1 MLRSLIHFFRF
12 RTRITWVLAILWV
25 FVVAEKTTAQTYTDS
40 TIVYLEW
47 MTDPLRTIVIN
58 WIETEDLESINVRY
72 RVRGSSDPWFTTNGS
87 QTNIPDVPVVRK
99 TVQLSNLTPNTSYEF
114 QIKADT
120 ISHYFRTLP
129 LTLDTRVRFIV
140 TGDVYGDG
148 TEPELDTQRFEEI
161 AIHAASIRPHFA
173 VLAGDLVHLTV
184 EDRYD
189 ESTILRSLK
198 FLYEWYTHMITP
210 QEELI
215 PIVAALGN
223 HELEQKFG
231 GEPEDAVYFNALF
244 NFPGIQGY
252 RVLDFANYLS
262 LIILNTNHTR
272 RVEGEQTTW
281 LASRLAARTNVT
293 NVFPVYHVP
302 AYPSRREPLPG
313 RGLEVLQNWVPLF
326 EQYNVRMAFEHDNHA
341 YKRTYP
347 IKNNEI
353 NICGVRYFGDGGFAY
368 PTGQVDTTK
377 WYIQQHW
384 NSRHF
389 NYVDLTTS
397 NRRVITISNS
407 GAELDN
413 FSQNVLLIPPNV
425 LEPTNVGS
433 TSFTAN
439 WSRICIANQY
449 RIDVSTDP
457 NFATFLQ
464 GYQNLNVGNNTS
476 LNVTGLNSTTQ
487 YYYRV
492 RAVNTVAGNTSGNS
506 NSMTVST
513 SSVPPT
519 ALAATN
525 VTINSFTANWQFVS
539 GANQYRIDVATDQ
552 QFQNILPAYN
562 NREVGNTTSF
572 IVTGVNSATTYYYRV
587 RARNTSL
594 NVTSANSGL
603 IGLITKPEIPQL
615 LPPASLTSNSFMVR
629 WNPVPR
635 VDQYRLD
642 VSTNENFSSFID
654 GYQNFII
661 NNSTAHT
668 VTGLNSQTRYYFRIR
683 ARNTALEVSSD
694 NSLVSNATTLPES
707 PQNVMATAQTDSSFV
722 LKWDKVNNTD
732 NYLIDIAFNQQ
743 FTQFLPGYNNQ
754 ELGDVNSILVKALT
768 PQTIYYIRIR
778 AKNTSTDLISLNSD
792 SFIAATLPPSP
803 ENLVVSDLGAR
814 FFTLSWDSIEGVD
827 DYLIDLS
834 LDQDFDTFLEG
845 FEYLSTRNTNTYDF
859 NNLLPSVTYYFRVR
873 SVNTTLDV
881 ISSESEIVVITTL
894 PDQPGGLQISTIES
908 NKALLS
914 WAQNETADQ
923 YYVDLSDD
931 IEFTNFIDGYENLSI
946 GNNLSVNFEALT
958 PVKTY
963 FGRIRVKNETTGLTS
978 FNSEVIEF
986 TTIPSTPLLEPVS
999 SITAVRFTANWLPVD
1014 NVSYYQI
1021 DLAYDDQF
1029 ESIHQIFI
1037 DYNMG
1042 DVSQFEFHS
1051 LDPGRTYYFRIRAV
1065 NEQLNLIS
1073 AYSETAEVRTIAV
1086 DLDLS
1091 TLVADKTTL
1100 LADGF
1105 NFSIL
1110 VTTILDSNSE
1120 PLEEVNVELNADGGT
1135 SDIDV
1140 ISGKTNAE
1148 GRAIFVVKN
1157 RTAERSTYT
1166 ASINNNVLIQTVTLN
1181 FTPIPPALNPST
1193 NIRASTFTLN
1203 WESVAGANGYKID
1216 LSTNEKF
1223 TTFVENYSDFST
1235 GNVNS
1240 YEIKN
1245 LFPGITYYAR
1255 LRAQAVT
1262 GTSSNSDVISITTP
1276 QADPNLTEV
1285 MVIDD
1290 VVLADGTTKGVIQVI
1305 IRGSDGLP
1313 MDGVPVQLI
1322 SNESRSVVTATLNPS
1337 NEVGLVIFNVTNE
1350 IPGEIAYT
1358 ILAGN
1363 VVINSKAKVDFRPVP
1378 PLNNGSSFIGAVE
1391 FTAAWE
1397 PIEGATTYYF
1407 DLSTNQDFSTYVS
1420 GFENRDVGNITE
1432 LIIDGLEP
1440 GRTYYFRVRAATN
1453 TSTSDDSN
1461 VVQVTTFVIDT
1472 KNSTVEATL
1481 QRLLANGEQ
1490 ESTIS
1495 IKLISESGQALP
1507 DVRVRITTNN
1517 SEFIVIPSEE
1527 VTNED
1532 GIATF
1537 ITKSSLAGEAVY
1549 MVNAG
1554 GVELETEL
1562 NILYLF
1568 ADGIVKLGHNF
1579 PNPFG
1584 IITKIPITIPERMN
1598 VKLHIFNS
1606 SGLLVDVLT
1615 DQEYAAGYYEIDF
1628 RPRGL
1633 ASGVYLCRMV
1643 TSDGVL
1649 VEKMLYIK

>member
-1 MLRSLIHFFRF
+1 MFQNLFHIFRF
-12 RTRITWVLAILWV
+12 RTRITLVLAFLWV
-25 FVVAEKTTAQTYTDS
+25 IVVAEKTTAQTYTDS

-72 RVRGSSDPWFTTNGS
+72 RVRGSSDPWITTIGS
-87 QTNIPDVPVVRK
+87 MTDIPDVPVVRK

-129 LTLDTRVRFIV
+129 PTLNTRVRFIV

-148 TEPELDTQRFEEI
+148 TDPEIETQNFEEI
-161 AIHAASIRPHFA
+161 AFHAASIRPHFA

-198 FLYEWYTHMITP
+198 FLYEWYTNMVTP
-210 QEELI
+210 QGELI

-223 HELEQKFG
+223 HELQQKFG
-231 GEPEDAVYFNALF
+231 GVPEDAVYFNALF

-272 RVEGEQTTW
+272 PVEGAQTTW
-281 LASRLAARTNVT
+281 LQSRLADRTNVT

-302 AYPSRREPLPG
+302 AYPSRREAIPG

-326 EQYNVRMAFEHDNHA
+326 EQYNVKFAFEHDNHA
-341 YKRTYP
+341 YKRTFP

-353 NICGVRYFGDGGFAY
+353 NPCGVRYFGDGGFAY
-368 PTGQVDTTK
+368 PTGPVDTTK

-384 NSRHF
+384 DARHF
-389 NYVDLTTS
+389 NYVDLTSS
-397 NRRVITISNS
+397 NRSVRTIAYT
-407 GAELDN
+407 GAELDG
-413 FSQNVLLIPPNV
+413 FSQNTQLIPPGV
-425 LEPTNVGS
+425 SEATNIGS
-433 TSFTAN
+433 SSFTAN
-439 WSRICIANQY
+439 WNPVCVANQY
-449 RIDVSTDP
+449 RVDVSSDP
-457 NFATFLQ
+457 NFASFLP
-464 GYQNLNVGNNTS
+464 GYQNLNVGNNLS
-476 LNVTGLNSTTQ
+476 VNVTGLSPTTQ

-492 RAVNTVAGNTSGNS
+492 RAIDTAAGNTSGNS

-525 VTINSFTANWQFVS
+525 VAINSFTANWQFVS

-562 NREVGNTTSF
+562 NRDVGNTTSF
-572 IVTGVNSATTYYYRV
+572 NVTGVNSATTYYYRV

-668 VTGLNSQTRYYFRIR
+668 VTGLNPQTRYYFRVR
-683 ARNTALEVSSD
+683 ARNTALEVTSD
-694 NSLVSNATTLPES
+694 NSLVSNVSTLPES
-707 PQNVMATAQTDSSFV
+707 PKNIMATAQTDSSFV
-722 LKWDKVNNTD
+722 LNWDKVNNTD
-732 NYLIDIAFNQQ
+732 TYLIDIALNQQ
-743 FTQFLPGYNNQ
+743 FTQFLPGYNNR
-754 ELGDVNSILVKALT
+754 ELGDVNSIIVEALT

-778 AKNTSTDLISLNSD
+778 AKNTSADLTSLSSD

-814 FFTLSWDSIEGVD
+814 FFTLTWDSIEGVD

-845 FEYLSTRNTNTYDF
+845 FEDLSTGKTNTYDF

-873 SVNTTLDV
+873 SVNSTLDV
-881 ISSESEIVVITTL
+881 ISSESEIVEITTL
-894 PDQPGGLQISTIES
+894 PDPPGGLQISTIES
-908 NKALLS
+908 NKAVLS

-923 YYVDLSDD
+923 FYVDLSDD
-931 IEFTNFIDGYENLSI
+931 IEFTNFIDEYENLSI
-946 GNNLSVNFEALT
+946 GNNLSVNFEGLI
-958 PVKTY
+958 PVQTY
-963 FGRIRVKNETTGLTS
+963 FARIRVKNETTGLTS
-978 FNSEVIEF
+978 FNSEVVEF
-986 TTIPSTPLLEPVS
+986 TTIPSTPLLVPAS
-999 SITAVRFTANWLPVD
+999 SITAVRFTAKWLQVD

-1029 ESIHQIFI
+1029 ESIHQNFV
-1037 DYNMG
+1037 DFNMG

-1051 LDPGRTYYFRIRAV
+1051 LDPGRAYYFRIRAV

-1086 DLDLS
+1086 DLNLS
-1091 TLVADKTTL
+1091 TLIADKNSL
-1100 LADGF
+1100 LADGLT
-1105 NFSIL
+1105 FSTM
-1110 VTTILDSNSE
+1110 VATIRDSDQN
-1120 PLEEVNVELNADGGT
+1120 PLEEVNVMLVADNGT
-1135 SDIDV
+1135 SEIEVLQGRTDI
-1140 ISGKTNAE
+1140 A
-1148 GRAIFVVKN
+1148 GRAIFTVKN
-1157 RTAERSTYT
+1157 VTAERNTYS
-1166 ASINNNVLIQTVTLN
+1166 AIINNNALTQTVTLD
-1181 FTPIPPALNPST
+1181 FTPIPPSFNQAT
-1193 NIRASTFTLN
+1193 NIRASTLTLN
-1203 WESVAGANGYKID
+1203 WEPIAGATDYKLD
-1216 LSTNEKF
+1216 FSTNPNF
-1223 TTFVENYSDFST
+1223 TSFVESYSDFST
-1235 GNVNS
+1235 GNVES
-1240 YEIKN
+1240 YQISN

-1255 LRAQAVT
+1255 LRAVAVT
-1262 GTSSNSDVISITTP
+1262 GTSGNSEAISVTTP

-1285 MVIDD
+1285 IVVDE
-1290 VVLADGTTKGVIQVI
+1290 VVLADGITKGNVRII

-1322 SNESRSVVTATLNPS
+1322 SGESRSVVSATLNPS
-1337 NEVGLVIFNVTNE
+1337 NEVGLVIFDVSNDL
-1350 IPGEIAYT
+1350 PGEVEYTVIAGSVE
-1358 ILAGN
+1358 I
-1363 VVINSKAKVDFRPVP
+1363 VKKAKIDFRPVP
-1378 PLNNGSSFIGAVE
+1378 PLNNGSSLVGAVE
-1391 FTAAWE
+1391 FTATWE
-1397 PIEGATTYYF
+1397 PIEGATTYFF
-1407 DLSTNQDFSTYVS
+1407 DLSINQDFSTYVT

-1461 VVQVTTFVIDT
+1461 VVEVTTFVIDT
-1472 KNSTVEATL
+1472 EKSTVEATL
-1481 QRLLANGEQ
+1481 QRVLANGEQ

-1495 IKLISESGQALP
+1495 IKLVSESGQALP

-1517 SEFIVIPSEE
+1517 VEFIVIPSEE

-1549 MVNAG
+1549 RVNAG

-1584 IITKIPITIPERMN
+1584 FITKIPITIPERMN

-1615 DQEYAAGYYEIDF
+1615 DQEYAAGYYEIEF

-1643 TSDGVL
+1643 TSDGVQ